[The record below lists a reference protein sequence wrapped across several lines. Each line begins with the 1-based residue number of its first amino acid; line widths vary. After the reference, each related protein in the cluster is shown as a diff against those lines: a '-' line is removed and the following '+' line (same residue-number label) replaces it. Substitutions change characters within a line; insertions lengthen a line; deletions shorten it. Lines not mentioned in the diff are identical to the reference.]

1 MKITKSEQILLDR
14 ARDNPHKVVSVT
26 TRLRFALSVKHIEG
40 SQELKAALR
49 LVERN
54 LLQEI
59 DIQEIDREK
68 SRDRVGLYTTY
79 TFRLANKGD

>member
-59 DIQEIDREK
+59 DREK